1 MTKSARAF
9 LGFAKYAALVGV
21 VCFGIWGCSRPAPAT
36 AQDRARSL
44 ENRCVQL
51 EQDYRT
57 VAQARDR
64 ARKDL
69 SEAQEQLVTQKD
81 LLDRIADLEGKLRS
95 SVGEGDKVRKQL
107 AQRTQERDDLRQQMS
122 MRMAERAALMG
133 RCDKL
138 RKGLQSLLT
147 DDEPATG
154 IE

>member
-9 LGFAKYAALVGV
+9 LGFAKYTALVAV
-21 VCFGIWGCSRPAPAT
+21 ACFGVWGCSRPAPST
-36 AQDRARSL
+36 SQDRARSL

-69 SEAQEQLVTQKD
+69 AEAQEQLVTQKD
-81 LLDRIADLEGKLRS
+81 LIDRIADLEGKLRS

-122 MRMAERAALMG
+122 MRMMERAALMT

-147 DDEPATG
+147 EDEPTTG
-154 IE
+154 LE